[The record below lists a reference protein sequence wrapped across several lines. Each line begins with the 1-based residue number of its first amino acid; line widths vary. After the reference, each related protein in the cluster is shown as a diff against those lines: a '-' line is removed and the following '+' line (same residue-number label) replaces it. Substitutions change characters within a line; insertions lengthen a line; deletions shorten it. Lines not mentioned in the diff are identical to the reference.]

1 MTAELKKSM
10 KVAGDEARYD
20 EYAKRLL
27 SEKIVLAHI
36 LVKVVDEFRGMKPQD
51 VVRYIEGDVRIGDV
65 PVDPGLTNAS
75 VEVQEKAGDVTE
87 ESGIQMEETDLSEEF
102 ALVEAEGT
110 DLFGRLELS
119 EIEGMDVLEESNQP
133 KVEVIPSV
141 GTRIVGLNTEYT
153 ELNEG
158 KNVFDI
164 IFYVRTKNG
173 ISKIIINVEI
183 QKDEPT
189 KYNILN
195 RVIFYIGRMIS
206 SEKQRDFTNF
216 NYNDMKDV
224 YSIWLCLGEKENTL
238 NYLRLFDKKVIGSK
252 NWKGNL
258 NLLNAVIIGLSD
270 ELPEHNET
278 YDLHRFLGVLLSNSL
293 DYYEKVEIMEKEY
306 ELELPEEWKEGT
318 ETMYSFAAEI
328 RKKGEARGEKRGR
341 AEGRTEGICLMAK
354 NMLND
359 GVPIS
364 QIARIAEV
372 SVEKLQ
378 SWLQEANTIV
388 AKE

>member
-1 MTAELKKSM
+1 MNTGLKKSM

-20 EYAKRLL
+20 AYAKRLL

-65 PVDPGLTNAS
+65 PLDPGLTNAS

-87 ESGIQMEETDLSEEF
+87 ESGIQMEEADLSEEF

-141 GTRIVGLNTEYT
+141 GTRIIGLNTEYT

-189 KYNILN
+189 KYHILN

-206 SEKQRDFTNF
+206 SEKQRDFTNS
-216 NYNDMKDV
+216 NYNDMKDI
-224 YSIWLCLGEKENTL
+224 YYIWLCLGEKENTL
-238 NYLRLFDKKVIGSK
+238 NYLRLFDQKVIGSK

-278 YDLHRFLGVLLSNSL
+278 YDLHRFLGVLLSNNL
-293 DYYEKVEIMEKEY
+293 DYHEKVEIMEKEY
-306 ELELPEEWKEGT
+306 DLELPEEWKEDI
-318 ETMYSFAAEI
+318 ETMYSFAADI
-328 RKKGEARGEKRGR
+328 RKKGR
-341 AEGRTEGICLMAK
+341 AEGICLMAK
-354 NMLND
+354 NMLKD

-364 QIARIAEV
+364 KIAQIAGV

-378 SWLQEANTIV
+378 SWLQETNTIV

>member
-1 MTAELKKSM
+1 M
-10 KVAGDEARYD
+10 
-20 EYAKRLL
+20 
-27 SEKIVLAHI
+27 
-36 LVKVVDEFRGMKPQD
+36 
-51 VVRYIEGDVRIGDV
+51 
-65 PVDPGLTNAS
+65 
-75 VEVQEKAGDVTE
+75 
-87 ESGIQMEETDLSEEF
+87 
-102 ALVEAEGT
+102 
-110 DLFGRLELS
+110 
-119 EIEGMDVLEESNQP
+119 
-133 KVEVIPSV
+133 
-141 GTRIVGLNTEYT
+141 
-153 ELNEG
+153 
-158 KNVFDI
+158 
-164 IFYVRTKNG
+164 
-173 ISKIIINVEI
+173 EI

-189 KYNILN
+189 KYHILN

-238 NYLRLFDKKVIGSK
+238 NYLRLFDQKVIGSK

-278 YDLHRFLGVLLSNSL
+278 YDLHRFLGVLLSNNL
-293 DYYEKVEIMEKEY
+293 DYHEKVEIMEQEY
-306 ELELPEEWKEGT
+306 DLELPEEWKE
-318 ETMYSFAAEI
+318 EMQTMYSFAAEI
-328 RKKGEARGEKRGR
+328 SKKGEARGEKRGR

>member
-1 MTAELKKSM
+1 MNAELKKSM

-20 EYAKRLL
+20 AYAKRLL

-65 PVDPGLTNAS
+65 PLDPGLTNAS
-75 VEVQEKAGDVTE
+75 VEVQEKAGDVTDD
-87 ESGIQMEETDLSEEF
+87 SGIQMEEADLSEEF

-119 EIEGMDVLEESNQP
+119 EIEDVLEESNQP
-133 KVEVIPSV
+133 RVEVIPSV

-206 SEKQRDFTNF
+206 SEKQRDFINS
-216 NYNDMKDV
+216 NYNDMKEV

-238 NYLRLFDKKVIGSK
+238 NYLQLTEKKVIGSK

-306 ELELPEEWKEGT
+306 ELELPEEWEEEMQK
-318 ETMYSFAAEI
+318 MYSFAAEI
-328 RKKGEARGEKRGR
+328 SKKGETR
-341 AEGRTEGICLMAK
+341 GICLMAK
-354 NMLND
+354 NMLNN
-359 GVPIS
+359 GMPID
-364 QIARIAEV
+364 QIAQMAEV

-378 SWLQEANTIV
+378 SWLQEADTI

>member
-1 MTAELKKSM
+1 MNAELKKSM

-20 EYAKRLL
+20 AYAKRLL

-65 PVDPGLTNAS
+65 PLDPGLTNAS

-87 ESGIQMEETDLSEEF
+87 ESGIQMEEADLSEEF

-189 KYNILN
+189 KYHILN

-206 SEKQRDFTNF
+206 SEKQRDFTNS

-238 NYLRLFDKKVIGSK
+238 NYLRLFDQKVIGSK

-293 DYYEKVEIMEKEY
+293 NYHEKVEIMEKEY
-306 ELELPEEWKEGT
+306 ELELPEEWE
-318 ETMYSFAAEI
+318 EEMQDMYSFAAEI
-328 RKKGEARGEKRGR
+328 RKKGEARGEERMGKLS
-341 AEGRTEGICLMAK
+341 ELLVSMNRTKDITKAIQ
-354 NMLND
+354 D
-359 GVPIS
+359 ITYR
-364 QIARIAEV
+364 Q
-372 SVEKLQ
+372 KLY
-378 SWLQEANTIV
+378 
-388 AKE
+388 KEFGL